1 MMFFQEVHDTLP
13 PLRIGILGIG
23 EAGLEAVHTA
33 MPQAPDP
40 VEMTYG
46 HVAAKSGEAACTV
59 VEVLALSGDGRTG
72 IGLAVEPARP
82 LESFW
87 EGIDLAM
94 TVFDRREPGALPAA
108 LRAAAAA
115 RAASAFPLAVC
126 AGADPAW
133 IACGSTGYQAM
144 VRDFNRLGIAPIL
157 ACADADGKGLPG
169 PARPLEIIPRMVAGD
184 GLICVDIFD
193 VRCAMDRWQGV
204 TLMGVERS
212 ANCGDAAVQTAMR
225 QAFQQARA
233 WSGGAAASGV
243 LVEVLAAPDAP
254 MQALNA
260 ISDVVGH
267 RVTGPEPVVLGWNI
281 DAGMENE
288 LQVALFLC
296 GVAVPA
302 DQGA

>member
-82 LESFW
+82 LERFW
-87 EGIDLAM
+87 EGVDLAM
-94 TVFDRREPGALPAA
+94 TVFDRREPGALPMA
-108 LRAAAAA
+108 LRAAEAA

-133 IACGSTGYQAM
+133 SGRNSEDFQAM

-169 PARPLEIIPRMVAGD
+169 PAML
-184 GLICVDIFD
+184 LK
-193 VRCAMDRWQGV
+193 
-204 TLMGVERS
+204 
-212 ANCGDAAVQTAMR
+212 
-225 QAFQQARA
+225 
-233 WSGGAAASGV
+233 
-243 LVEVLAAPDAP
+243 
-254 MQALNA
+254 
-260 ISDVVGH
+260 
-267 RVTGPEPVVLGWNI
+267 
-281 DAGMENE
+281 
-288 LQVALFLC
+288 
-296 GVAVPA
+296 
-302 DQGA
+302 